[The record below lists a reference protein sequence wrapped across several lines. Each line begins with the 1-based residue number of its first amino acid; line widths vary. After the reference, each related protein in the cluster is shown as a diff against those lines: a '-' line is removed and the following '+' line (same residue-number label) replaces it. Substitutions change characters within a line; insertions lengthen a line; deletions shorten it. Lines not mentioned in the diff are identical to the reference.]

1 MKLFKIIILLLFCV
15 VLNSCFLN
23 KGGVYTVKDVR
34 AVNDHPVVKLKHYS
48 GWYNL
53 YGYGKDSLNFPDIN
67 QAIVIT
73 VKQHKPKTSESGS
86 NIISSKISYAIK

>member
-1 MKLFKIIILLLFCV
+1 MNACV
-15 VLNSCFLN
+15 IQ

-67 QAIVIT
+67 QDIVIT
-73 VKQHKPKTSESGS
+73 VKQHKPKTPESKS
-86 NIISSKISYAIK
+86 KIISNNTRSYAIK